1 MRILLYLIAM
11 YLLLFLGIFGV
22 AIAQTSTDLTHCP
35 GSVARNKYLKVY
47 GGRCLQFVLHE
58 KSWTRAKADCKSRG
72 GNLVMIK
79 TTGKQTFVYNTL
91 KSLHWH
97 YNGLWI
103 GGSDSVREGKW
114 VWVDG
119 TPMSFGNWHR
129 GQGPSA
135 HHGFFFSS
143 SSFEDCAQMRL
154 DDSGRWHDYSCGRSY
169 SYICE
174 YGFTSTAVATAVPP
188 HTTPR
193 PVPKTTPRPRT
204 TVRPKTTPSARTTLR
219 PQTTVKP
226 TTAQTSTDLTHCP
239 GSVPRNNY
247 LKVYG
252 GKCLQF
258 LLTERSWTQA
268 GADCKSRGGSLVM
281 IKNAGKQAFVYNTLK
296 SLHWRYHGVWIGGS
310 DRDKEGEWV
319 WVDGSHI
326 EYGNWHPGQ
335 GPTTHNGFFFSS
347 STFEDCAEM
356 RLDDGGKWHD
366 YPCGGLR
373 YSYSYVCE
381 YALASTVTLRP
392 RTTVNPRT
400 TIKPPVAQTSTDL
413 THCPG
418 SVPRN
423 NYLKVYG
430 GKCLQFLLTER
441 SWTKASADC
450 KSRGGSLVMIKNAGK
465 QAFVYNT
472 LKSLHW
478 RYHGVWIG
486 GSDRDKE
493 GEWVWVDGSHI
504 EYGNWHPGQGPT
516 THNGFFFSSS
526 TFEDCA
532 EMRLDDGGKWHD
544 YPCGGLRYSYS
555 YVCEYAL
562 SSTAV
567 SVVVPHHTT
576 PRPVPKTT
584 PRPRTTLRPIRPQ
597 TTSRPQ
603 TSRKPDVHSI
613 VPKMSS
619 TAKPGMLQS
628 TKPNRY
634 VASNGANRNHF
645 SASQQRNPKP
655 KSTNETGV
663 IVGVVVGGL
672 VFVALLAAVVV
683 VQLRRKRTVALSPMS
698 IDNKLYGISPS
709 QRSEG
714 EVY

>member
-1 MRILLYLIAM
+1 
-11 YLLLFLGIFGV
+11 
-22 AIAQTSTDLTHCP
+22 
-35 GSVARNKYLKVY
+35 
-47 GGRCLQFVLHE
+47 
-58 KSWTRAKADCKSRG
+58 
-72 GNLVMIK
+72 MIK

-381 YALASTVTLRP
+381 YAL
-392 RTTVNPRT
+392 
-400 TIKPPVAQTSTDL
+400 
-413 THCPG
+413 
-418 SVPRN
+418 
-423 NYLKVYG
+423 
-430 GKCLQFLLTER
+430 
-441 SWTKASADC
+441 
-450 KSRGGSLVMIKNAGK
+450 
-465 QAFVYNT
+465 
-472 LKSLHW
+472 
-478 RYHGVWIG
+478 
-486 GSDRDKE
+486 
-493 GEWVWVDGSHI
+493 
-504 EYGNWHPGQGPT
+504 
-516 THNGFFFSSS
+516 
-526 TFEDCA
+526 
-532 EMRLDDGGKWHD
+532 
-544 YPCGGLRYSYS
+544 
-555 YVCEYAL
+555 